1 MTRPVQQSGAAATAK
16 IVIAAWLLTSIFY
29 FYQYSMRSAPA
40 VMVPELTQA
49 FGLSAVGVAS
59 LVGLFYYGYA
69 PFSLV
74 AGVAMDQ
81 LGPRKV
87 VPMGAASVAVGAI
100 LFSTADPTWGSVGR
114 FMQGAGGVFALIGAV
129 YLVTSYMPASRAA
142 TMIGVTQMFGMAGG
156 SAGQFAVG
164 PAIASGL
171 AWDRFWLL
179 MGIAGIP
186 IAALLYILIPKHEAR
201 SGNGVGLG
209 PAVRA
214 MGIVFKNPQSI
225 LCGLI
230 AGLIFVPTTIFDM
243 VWGVRYLQEAHD
255 LPYSLAVLR
264 SASVPFGWII
274 GCPLLGWLTDRI
286 GRRKPVIIGAALV
299 LLGALWLILFGPADW
314 FPPYSLG
321 LLAGIASGAAMIPYT
336 VIKEAN
342 RPEHSGTATGVIN
355 FLNFATTAILGPIFA
370 GRLIAAS
377 GGGEREL
384 GHYQETFMP
393 LLFGVVLAIMLTL
406 ILRETGPKARGR
418 SNAPA
423 PHLATG

>member
-1 MTRPVQQSGAAATAK
+1 VAEAGQRSATKSGIR
-16 IVIAAWLLTSIFY
+16 IVIAAWLLTAVFY

-40 VMVPELTQA
+40 VMVPELSHA
-49 FGLSAVGVAS
+49 FGLTAVGVAS

-81 LGPRKV
+81 IGPRKV
-87 VPMGAASVAVGAI
+87 VPLGAASVAIGAI
-100 LFSTADPTWGSVGR
+100 LFSTADPVLGSIGR
-114 FMQGAGGVFALIGAV
+114 FMQGMGGVFALIGAI
-129 YLVTSYMPASRAA
+129 YLVTTYMPASRAA
-142 TMIGVTQMFGMAGG
+142 TMIGATQMFGMAGG

-164 PAIASGL
+164 PVISSGFP
-171 AWDRFWLL
+171 WDRFWLF

-186 IAALLYILIPKHEAR
+186 IAMLLFILIPKKEA
-201 SGNGVGLG
+201 SAGSGVGLG
-209 PAVRA
+209 SAVKA
-214 MGIVFKNPQSI
+214 MGIVFMNPQSI

-255 LPYSLAVLR
+255 VPYSMAVMR

-274 GCPLLGWLTDRI
+274 GCPLLGWLSDRI

-299 LLGALWLILFGPADW
+299 LLGALALILFGPTDQ
-314 FPPYSLG
+314 FPQYSLG

-355 FLNFATTAILGPIFA
+355 FLNFAMTALLGPLLA
-370 GRLIAAS
+370 SRLIAAS
-377 GGGEREL
+377 QGGEREL
-384 GHYQETFMP
+384 GHYQQTFTP
-393 LLFGVVLAIMLTL
+393 LLFGVAIAILLAL
-406 ILRETGPKARGR
+406 ILRETGPKARRG
-418 SNAPA
+418 SGAQSPQ
-423 PHLATG
+423 LATH